1 MTSPGESSPPVA
13 DPPSEFDVY
22 ELVLLRRQ
30 HPQPVLAGSEAELV
44 QRQHLGHLHAM
55 RSAGHLLAAGPLR
68 DQPDE
73 DWRGLC
79 LYQVGS
85 LTDARNLAEADPAVR
100 AGLFAVDVMHWYT
113 PKGELTPRP

>member
-1 MTSPGESSPPVA
+1 
-13 DPPSEFDVY
+13 VY

-30 HPQPVLAGSEAELV
+30 QPQPVLPEAEAELL
-44 QRQHLGHLHAM
+44 QRQHLGHLHTM
-55 RSAGHLLAAGPLR
+55 STAGHLLAAGPLR

-85 LTDARNLAEADPAVR
+85 LTDARTLAEADPAVR
-100 AGLFAVDVMHWYT
+100 AGLFTVDVMHWYT
-113 PKGELTPRP
+113 PKSELSFKS